1 MTIAI
6 YPYMNGSKSAKALK
20 EGLGCKLLKR
30 EGVRRK
36 VDVLINWGSSRS
48 DRNLEAGVLLNS
60 FAAVTKA
67 ANKLNTF
74 QLFEDNDVPTVP
86 WTTDKNVAYGWLFD
100 GEDVV
105 VRHKL
110 AGHSGDGLVIVKAQ
124 EGHVAVAPGE
134 ALPDAPLYTKYVKKT
149 QEYRIH
155 VFGGEVIFRQRKA
168 RKKDV
173 PDDQVNWQVRNLAG
187 GFIFANQNL
196 EVPAAVEQ
204 AAIAAVQA
212 LGLDFGAADVGC
224 NAAQEAVVYEVN
236 TACGLEGENLQSYVN
251 KFKEYM

>member
-1 MTIAI
+1 MAIAI

-36 VDVLINWGSSRS
+36 VDVLINWGCSNI
-48 DRNLEAGVLLNS
+48 DRDIQRVRILNDPACVAMAS
-60 FAAVTKA
+60 
-67 ANKLNTF
+67 NKLHAF
-74 QLFEDNDVPTVP
+74 RAFAGAEVPTVP
-86 WTTDKNVAYGWLFD
+86 WSTDWAWAADRLEEGASI
-100 GEDVV
+100 V

-110 AGHSGDGLVIVKAQ
+110 TGHSG
-124 EGHVAVAPGE
+124 EGIEILTEPNYE
-134 ALPDAPLYTKYVKKT
+134 NFPIAPLYTAYVKKV

-155 VFGGEVIFRQRKA
+155 VFNGEVIFRQRKA

-187 GFIFANQNL
+187 GFIFAHQNL

-204 AAIAAVQA
+204 AAISAVQA

-236 TACGLEGENLQSYVN
+236 TACGLEGENLQSYIN